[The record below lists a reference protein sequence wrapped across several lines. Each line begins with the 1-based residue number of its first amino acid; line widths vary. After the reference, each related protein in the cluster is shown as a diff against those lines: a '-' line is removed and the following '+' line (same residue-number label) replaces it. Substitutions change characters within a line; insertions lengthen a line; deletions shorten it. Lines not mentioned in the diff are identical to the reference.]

1 MSRRH
6 RLAAA
11 ALLAL
16 FAAQVLTAIPRK
28 SPTFDEPAYL
38 SSGYAIL
45 DRGDHR
51 LMPMHPPLSKA
62 LAALPL
68 LGMGV
73 DARYDTW
80 GWERGAVWVYAWEFL
95 YGGRNDAD
103 RLVFAARSGFVA
115 LGVLL
120 GLLVHG
126 WARSLYGP
134 GGGLLALFLFAF
146 SPNLLAHAGIATT
159 DLPVTF
165 FILAAL
171 FVFDRAARR
180 LSRAGAVGAGVL
192 WGLALLSKHTG
203 WVLLPVLAA
212 VFAIRLW
219 REEAA
224 RGWGRRLAFVGLFGL
239 AAYGALWGGYLGC
252 KRSDPAGRPPEALL
266 GFLWDRGLLPEP
278 YLTGLHQTKIT
289 MGRPAFLDGEHSRV
303 VTVLRGDPPVPVPR
317 LVGWP
322 HYFVM
327 TFLYKTPLPGLLLFV
342 AALAVS
348 RRLPRGT
355 LAEEVPLWIL
365 GGAVFVAV
373 SASGMNI
380 GHRHALPILP
390 AAVILMGR
398 LVPALA
404 GLAPRFRTGA
414 WGAVGALLAWYAA
427 GTLRIHPHHLAY
439 FNEIA
444 GGPQEAPRHLT
455 DSNIDWGQDLKLL
468 ARSMRERGIE
478 EVHLSYLGTADPAY
492 YGIRYRALPGYTL
505 NFPPPSAGRRSEGIR
520 AGEYVA
526 VSVTNLMETFEPW
539 PALMGPIREWIPLE
553 RVGYSIYL
561 YRAPSDLAVPS
572 VPAGR

>member
-1 MSRRH
+1 MTWRH
-6 RLAAA
+6 ASAAA
-11 ALLAL
+11 LLLAL
-16 FAAQVLTAIPRK
+16 FAGQVLTAIPLK
-28 SPTFDEPAYL
+28 SPTFDEPMYL

-51 LMPMHPPLSKA
+51 LMPMHPPLAKA
-62 LAALPL
+62 LAALPF
-68 LGMGV
+68 LGMEV
-73 DARYDTW
+73 DGRYDTW
-80 GWERGAVWVYAWEFL
+80 GWKRGAVWVYAWEFL

-103 RLVFAARSGFVA
+103 RLLFAARSGFVA

-120 GLLVHG
+120 ALLVHG

-134 GGGLLALFLFAF
+134 TGGLLALFLFAF

-171 FVFDRAARR
+171 FAFDRAARR
-180 LSRAGAVGAGVL
+180 LSRGGAVGAGVL
-192 WGLALLSKHTG
+192 WGLALLSKHTA
-203 WVLLPVLAA
+203 WVLVPVLAA

-219 REEAA
+219 RKEAA

-239 AAYGALWGGYLGC
+239 SAYVTLWGGYFGC
-252 KRSDPAGRPPEALL
+252 ERSVPEDRPPEALL

-289 MGRPAFLDGEHSRV
+289 MGRPAFLDGEHSPA
-303 VTVLRGDPPVPVPR
+303 VTVLRGEPPAPVTR
-317 LVGWP
+317 LAGWP

-327 TFLYKTPLPGLLLFV
+327 TFLYKTPVAGLILFAAAV
-342 AALAVS
+342 AFS
-348 RRLPRGT
+348 QRLGRGT
-355 LAEEVPLWIL
+355 LAEEAPLWIL
-365 GGAVFVAV
+365 CAATFAAV
-373 SASGMNI
+373 SSSGMNI

-390 AAVILMGR
+390 AAIILIGR
-398 LVPALA
+398 LAPALA
-404 GLAPRFRTGA
+404 GLAPRIRKGA

-444 GGPQEAPRHLT
+444 GGPGEGPRHLT

-492 YGIRYRALPGYTL
+492 YGIRYRTLPGYTL

-520 AGEYVA
+520 SGDHVA
-526 VSVTNLMETFEPW
+526 VSVTNLMETFEAW
-539 PALMGPIREWIPLE
+539 PSLMGVIRKWTPLE

-572 VPAGR
+572 VADGR